1 MPENLKSFS
10 EGKGSM
16 NLRYKGSDISVSCSC
31 GNFMDGGTLSSLTSS
46 SEFVV
51 KVFEL
56 KVALL
61 FGGSDRVLF

>member
-1 MPENLKSFS
+1 
-10 EGKGSM
+10 M